1 MLVRKVIMK
10 KISLTIVALLS
21 MAMLVAC
28 SKHQTEETVSEAS
41 TEEVVETTESSE
53 VSTAEEITEDTETND
68 DGTVVYDGSIVK
80 NTDHP
85 DYNPY
90 YREFIGSA
98 QGDFTEKL
106 DREYSREEGGNRH
119 YFEKWNVYNSSVH
132 KCIVTVRMIDGVPYL
147 LELNAYHDS
156 KLEFKEYI
164 FSEDAVWDLA
174 SVVITNTEEEY
185 QARLDRITPD
195 LNTPSLI
202 DENWNSRY

>member
-1 MLVRKVIMK
+1 MK

-21 MAMLVAC
+21 MAMLAAC
-28 SKHQTEETVSEAS
+28 GSRQTEETVSEPS
-41 TEEVVETTESSE
+41 TEEVVETTTESSE
-53 VSTAEEITEDTETND
+53 TSTTEEVTEDATND
-68 DGTVVYDGSIVK
+68 DGAIVYDGSIVK

-195 LNTPSLI
+195 INIPELI